1 MGGARSRPQG
11 AYSREPAPDSLCLRS
26 SYLGVYVGLPLGRV
40 GMWLWSGEEV
50 PELGPYARWEE
61 LPSLPVATPVH
72 HHHRQQQLQHQGGG
86 DEAHAAAGDRGG
98 AARGGVDEWSVCWAQ
113 FAQPADDPALERQL
127 LRQVHRPRPARGW
140 TAAAQSVCTF
150 PPPVRSLVLL
160 LCLVQSGHGA
170 RGTRLWHTGNATR
183 WPDSR

>member
-1 MGGARSRPQG
+1 M
-11 AYSREPAPDSLCLRS
+11 
-26 SYLGVYVGLPLGRV
+26 GVYLGLPLGRL
-40 GMWLWSGEEV
+40 GLWLWSGEEV

-72 HHHRQQQLQHQGGG
+72 HLRRQQQMQLQHQGGG

-98 AARGGVDEWSVCWAQ
+98 AARGEVDEWSVCWAQ

-150 PPPVRSLVLL
+150 PPPVRSLASSLFGPIRTRA
-160 LCLVQSGHGA
+160 C
-170 RGTRLWHTGNATR
+170 GTRGMP
-183 WPDSR
+183 PDGLIQDAADEGGAGG